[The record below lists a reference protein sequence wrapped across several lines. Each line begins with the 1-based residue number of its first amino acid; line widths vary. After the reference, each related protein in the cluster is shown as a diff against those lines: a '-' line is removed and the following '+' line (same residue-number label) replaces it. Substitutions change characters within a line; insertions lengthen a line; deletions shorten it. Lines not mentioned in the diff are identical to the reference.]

1 MLDVYF
7 IRIVHHMF
15 KSKEKEMGLPS
26 KKEPFVETLRVYS
39 AKQLQFA
46 IRLGML
52 PTPDKLNGILRKGS
66 QSENEIKYLAIKL

>member
-1 MLDVYF
+1 
-7 IRIVHHMF
+7 
-15 KSKEKEMGLPS
+15 MGLPS
-26 KKEPFVETLRVYS
+26 KKKPIVETLRVYS
-39 AKQLQFA
+39 TRQLQFA